1 MQKLFL
7 PVLNITNIDGFEI
20 TEEWLSKNYET
31 LRGKPVNI
39 DHNYDKKSNYAVGH
53 VSEIILSKTNELYA
67 IVEVFEEIYDLKS
80 NLKGC
85 SIEYNE
91 NTSGKEG
98 IIRALALCFETIPK
112 VEFAKSS
119 GNIDVAEILA
129 SLNDKSKK
137 SDGNKENNK
146 ENNSE
151 SKENKNKDKN
161 KDLDN
166 FQELSSKI
174 NNILS
179 ELEVLRDFCNKN
191 NSLLKTIIKKSD
203 EKTEIMAS
211 MYFDKFNSSADDLNN
226 YKLKSFKNK
235 IKEDNLPNPNSKNI
249 KSLNMDF

>member
-67 IVEVFEEIYDLKS
+67 VVEVFEEIYGLKS

-91 NTSGKEG
+91 NTSGEEG

-112 VEFAKSS
+112 VEFAKST

-129 SLNDKSKK
+129 SLNDKNKK
-137 SDGNKENNK
+137 SGKNNNDNNDNKDNK
-146 ENNSE
+146 DNED
-151 SKENKNKDKN
+151 KDENKSLED
-161 KDLDN
+161 
-166 FQELSSKI
+166 FQDCSSKI
-174 NNILS
+174 NSILS

-211 MYFDKFNSSADDLNN
+211 MYFDKFNNSGDDLNN
-226 YKLKSFKNK
+226 YKIKSFKNK
-235 IKEDNLPNPNSKNI
+235 IKEDNLPNPNSKSL
-249 KSLNMDF
+249 KSINMDF